1 MSRLHIFDMDGTLLH
16 GSTASL
22 EIARALDC
30 VPQVKALEAQ
40 FAEGEIT
47 TAQFAAGVCA
57 LWQSLSTEQAAQ
69 IFAASPWMQQLPQVF
84 ADIRQRGE
92 HSIVITLSPD
102 FYANY
107 LLAQGADRV
116 VGSIFPPLP
125 FRQPPQPENILTP
138 QDKVTHA
145 TALIEQLQLSAKQ
158 CVAYGDS
165 GSDIP
170 LFQMMQNTVAI
181 NGSSSIVSLAKVSYQ
196 GDNLWDAYQLA
207 RSSFW

>member
-30 VPQVKALEAQ
+30 VPQVNALEVQ
-40 FAEGEIT
+40 FAQGDIT

-57 LWQSLSTEQAAQ
+57 LWQSLTVEQAAQ

-84 ADIRQRGE
+84 ADIRRRGE
-92 HSIVITLSPD
+92 HSLVITLSPD
-102 FYANY
+102 FYANH

-116 VGSIFPPLP
+116 VGSIFPALP
-125 FRQPPQPENILTP
+125 FRTLPLPENILTP
-138 QDKVTHA
+138 EDKITHA
-145 TALIEQLQLSAKQ
+145 TAFIEQLQLSTEQ

-170 LFQMMQNTVAI
+170 LFQMMQNTLAI
-181 NGSSSIVSLAKVSYQ
+181 NGSASIVSLAKVSYQ